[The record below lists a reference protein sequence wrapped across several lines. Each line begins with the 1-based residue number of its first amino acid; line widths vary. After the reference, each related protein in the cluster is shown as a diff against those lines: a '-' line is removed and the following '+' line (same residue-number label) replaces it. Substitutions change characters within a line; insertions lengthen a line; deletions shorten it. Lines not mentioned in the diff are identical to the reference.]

1 MYGVKFNDTRYGN
14 APDFIMNY
22 ARVGI
27 PEPKVKEIEVPGMN
41 GVLDMSES
49 LGEIKYSSR
58 LIDFRFTSLNRKK
71 TEQLLEDVHGMKKKI
86 ILDRDTA
93 YFYTGR
99 CKVTSISQNGN
110 MEVIDIQAKCSPY
123 KYKTKVTT
131 HKEAVNGA
139 VNIVLLNERMHTIPE
154 ITVDSKMDVL
164 FEEKIYKLMPG
175 TYSFASIVLHEK
187 YNKFRVMGTGMITFR
202 YQEGAL

>member
-71 TEQLLEDVHGMKKKI
+71 QSSCLKM
-86 ILDRDTA
+86 
-93 YFYTGR
+93 YTG
-99 CKVTSISQNGN
+99 
-110 MEVIDIQAKCSPY
+110 
-123 KYKTKVTT
+123 
-131 HKEAVNGA
+131 
-139 VNIVLLNERMHTIPE
+139 
-154 ITVDSKMDVL
+154 
-164 FEEKIYKLMPG
+164 
-175 TYSFASIVLHEK
+175 
-187 YNKFRVMGTGMITFR
+187 
-202 YQEGAL
+202 